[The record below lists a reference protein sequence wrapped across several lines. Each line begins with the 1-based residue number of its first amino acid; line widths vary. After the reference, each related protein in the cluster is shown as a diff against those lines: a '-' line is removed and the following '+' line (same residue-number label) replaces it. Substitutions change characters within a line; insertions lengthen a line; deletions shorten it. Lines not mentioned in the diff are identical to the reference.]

1 MKIILAVCLFL
12 ISTASAQSP
21 TPDSIQ
27 KDFDDTFNYYYSAA
41 LKFVNDLGTELDAR
55 VNQYVKVHE
64 EFINQLRNISNI
76 PNIKIDP
83 QAEKIIEEGISLL
96 NLLIEGYR
104 NSLKKDIFIEE
115 LDKYMDMLKTQ
126 YLSKA
131 QKLIDQLKN
140 EVVRNAALGQ
150 CWMDAQDGLGN
161 IVKTGFLA
169 ARDAAITTVVNAKST
184 LDLTEFIVK
193 STIESNKLF
202 ITSCQAPGVDI
213 NFCISSFLNI
223 VQITIPANVN
233 TWASLTEGALKTN
246 LQLAEILINSA
257 ALNAMN
263 GIVPVVN
270 TIERCVLNILA
281 NIII

>member
-1 MKIILAVCLFL
+1 MKTLAVCLFLL

-41 LKFVNDLGTELDAR
+41 LKFVNGLGTELDAR
-55 VNQYVKVHE
+55 VSQYVKVHE
-64 EFINQLRNISNI
+64 QFINQLRNISSI

-83 QAEKIIEEGISLL
+83 DSEKILNGGISLL

-104 NSLKKDIFIEE
+104 NSLKKDIFINE
-115 LDKYMDMLKTQ
+115 LNKYMDMLKTQ

-131 QKLIDQLKN
+131 QKLIDQLNN
-140 EVVRNAALGQ
+140 EVVKNAALGQ
-150 CWMDAQDGLGN
+150 CWTDARDELGN
-161 IVKTGFLA
+161 IVKTGFLS

-184 LDLTEFIVK
+184 LDITEFIVK
-193 STIESNKLF
+193 STIDSNTLF
-202 ITSCQAPGVDI
+202 ISSCQAPGADF
-213 NFCISSFLNI
+213 NFCLSSFLNI
-223 VQITIPANVN
+223 AQLTIPANVN
-233 TWASLTEGALKTN
+233 MWASLTEGALRTN

-270 TIERCVLNILA
+270 TIEGCVKNILA
-281 NIII
+281 GI